1 MCLINGASAG
11 WDLGD
16 LLPRWLHHR
25 AKELASFHVGFS
37 TESLELPHNM
47 AAGFQE
53 PGSRSC
59 QFLKDWV
66 LKLAQGHFYHIS
78 AS

>member
-1 MCLINGASAG
+1 MSDQRGFG
-11 WDLGD
+11 WLGP
-16 LLPRWLHHR
+16 LPRWLHHR

-37 TESLELPHNM
+37 MESLELPHNM

-53 PGSRSC
+53 PGSRSF
-59 QFLKDWV
+59 QVLKAWV
-66 LKLAQGHFYHIS
+66 SKLAQGHLHHIS